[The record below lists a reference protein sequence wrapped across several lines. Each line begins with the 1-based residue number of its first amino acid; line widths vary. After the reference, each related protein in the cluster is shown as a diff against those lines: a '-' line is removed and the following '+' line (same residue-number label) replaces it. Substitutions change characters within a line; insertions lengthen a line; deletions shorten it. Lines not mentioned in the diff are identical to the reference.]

1 MAGGFATL
9 SGRFWRLLSLR
20 WQREPLASGA
30 HLTGGRWNARGTPAI
45 YFGVDHATAIAEYH
59 QALVQPG
66 TLVGYDIKAT
76 AVVDLCNASMRA
88 DLDIGDDVPTCEWR
102 LIHAVEAQE
111 PPSWTVAQRLIEAG
125 AHGALV
131 PSVQREGG
139 VNLVLWRW
147 SADGSV
153 GAKVTA
159 IDPHGDLHAR

>member
-20 WQREPLASGA
+20 WQREPLGSGA
-30 HLTGGRWNARGTPAI
+30 HLTGGRWNALGTPAI
-45 YFGVDHATAIAEYH
+45 YFGSDHATAIAEYH

-66 TLVGYDIKAT
+66 TLVAYDIEAS
-76 AVVDLCNASMRA
+76 AIVDLCNAVTRA
-88 DLDIGDDVPTCEWR
+88 DLKVADDVPGCEWR
-102 LIHAVEAQE
+102 LIHAVEKRE
-111 PPSWTVAQRLIEAG
+111 PPSWAVARRLIGAG
-125 AHGALV
+125 AQGALV

-147 SADGSV
+147 SADGSD

-159 IDPHGDLHAR
+159 IDPHGELRSS